1 MQAWNQWSNQAAAAA
16 AAAAG
21 FTAAGYPSTA
31 AAAPP
36 AAAAAA
42 PQTAYPIGYQYYG
55 AGPGIASATP
65 VSCLL

>member
-1 MQAWNQWSNQAAAAA
+1 MQAWNQWSNQATAAAVA
-16 AAAAG
+16 AAS
-21 FTAAGYPSTA
+21 FPAAGYASTA

-55 AGPGIASATP
+55 TGPGIASATP
-65 VSCLL
+65 VSYLF